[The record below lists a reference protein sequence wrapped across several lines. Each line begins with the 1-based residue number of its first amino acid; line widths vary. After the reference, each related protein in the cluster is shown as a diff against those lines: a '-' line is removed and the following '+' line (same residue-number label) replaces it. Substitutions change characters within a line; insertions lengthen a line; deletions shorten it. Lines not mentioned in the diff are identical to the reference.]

1 MSTDLEGIVL
11 DPRIP
16 IAARPLE
23 DRLRRGLDPQQGCPD
38 HLQDLLQKI
47 LAAPELAHLSEADRL
62 TARLFF
68 EVLQDLANQHWRF
81 EYRGAQLL
89 AFPPNSAA
97 RDHGDREE
105 IKRRLRAS
113 LVAAR
118 NEQLREEP
126 VKRFVLD
133 LERPRWHGWRKVSV
147 LDLLL
152 SPGEFAADLRRII
165 DAPEKTRHN
174 LLKESVQPYLQ
185 MATEERDEFTGI
197 RLVDVWRYCRYTW
210 SLPLSQ
216 QPGRGMLYLVR
227 DAAREFHPIIGIG
240 ALGNSVVQ
248 LSSRDE
254 EIGWWS
260 SKYLKDTLDNAL
272 KDPDRLSKVRREI
285 PEKLPA
291 LQREL
296 DRTIGEI
303 LWEDLLSEEEV
314 IRPTPGALKRLRD
327 AAAEASALNRS
338 LERAKSST
346 LVSDALSP
354 AFRRKR
360 ALELH
365 RLLLAKRVLQK
376 AAAASADK
384 GELTEWLLTNE
395 EGRNALGVALRTVK
409 KRHVGS
415 SMMDITT
422 CGALPP
428 YSEVLG
434 GKLVALLMASPQ
446 VIADYRERYA
456 NTPSEIASRMRGAEV
471 IRPAHL
477 VLLGTTSLYSV
488 GSSQYNRLK
497 AQVANGKVAY
507 VPVGETQGYG
517 SVHISRRTYKTLQE
531 LLRRHPLLEPQSNTF
546 AAGVKYKMRSIESG
560 LSHLGLSKLQ
570 EHKNRRLVYLVPL
583 VTNWREYLTGLD
595 NAPNYIYS
603 DLDNLER
610 ETSHLIEFWKDRWFV
625 KRASRP
631 ETLQSLELRGERALR
646 VSDSISHGHD
656 DLGAQPKLFQ

>member
-165 DAPEKTRHN
+165 DAPEKTWHN

-546 AAGVKYKMRSIESG
+546 AAGVNYKMRSIESG

>member
-1 MSTDLEGIVL
+1 M
-11 DPRIP
+11 
-16 IAARPLE
+16 
-23 DRLRRGLDPQQGCPD
+23 
-38 HLQDLLQKI
+38 LQEI
-47 LAAPELAHLSEADRL
+47 LAASELADLPEADRL
-62 TARLFF
+62 TTRLFF
-68 EVLQDLANQHWRF
+68 EVLQDLSRQHWGF
-81 EYRGAQLL
+81 EYHDAQLL
-89 AFPPNSAA
+89 AFPPSSAA
-97 RDHGDREE
+97 QDHGHREE

-126 VKRFVLD
+126 VRRFVLD
-133 LERPRWHGWRKVSV
+133 LERPRRHGWRKLSV

-152 SPGEFAADLRRII
+152 SPKKFATDLRRII
-165 DAPEKTRHN
+165 DAPEKLHHG

-197 RLVDVWRYCRYTW
+197 RLVDIWRYCRYTW

-227 DAAREFHPIIGIG
+227 DAAREFHPIVGIG

-248 LSSRDE
+248 LGCRDE

-260 SKYLKDTLDNAL
+260 SKYLKEAFNKEASDY
-272 KDPDRLSKVRREI
+272 PDRLFMLRREI
-285 PEKLPA
+285 PKKLPA
-291 LQREL
+291 LKREL

-314 IRPTPGALKRLRD
+314 NEPTPGALKRLKD
-327 AAAEASALNRS
+327 AAAGAALNRS
-338 LERAKSST
+338 LKRDNSST
-346 LVSDALSP
+346 FAEDSLSP

-365 RLLLAKRVLQK
+365 RLLLAKHVLQK
-376 AAAASADK
+376 AATASVDK
-384 GELTEWLLTNE
+384 EELTEWLLTKE

-415 SMMDITT
+415 SMMEITT

-456 NTPSEIASRMRGAEV
+456 DKPSEIASRMRGAEV
-471 IRPAHL
+471 VRPADL

-497 AQVANGKVAY
+497 APVSGGEVRYLPAGKT
-507 VPVGETQGYG
+507 EGYG

-531 LLRRHPLLEPQSNTF
+531 LLKRHPDLDPQSNTF
-546 AAGVKYKMRSIESG
+546 AAGVNYKMRSIESG
-560 LSHLGLSKLQ
+560 LSHLRLSDLQ
-570 EHKNRRLVYLVPL
+570 EHRNRRLVYLVPL
-583 VTNWREYLTGLD
+583 AVNWREYLTGLA
-595 NAPNYIYS
+595 NEPNYIYS
-603 DLDNLER
+603 DLDNPER

-625 KRASRP
+625 KRALRP
-631 ETLQSLELRGERALR
+631 ETLRSLELRGEREVR
-646 VSDSISHGHD
+646 VSDFISQD
-656 DLGAQPKLFQ
+656 DLGTQHKLF